1 MASIRVEGEY
11 TEDDLREVVMKVLE
25 NTDAQE
31 GFCNIYAGVLT
42 LILEQQEEGDHLIIN
57 FNESFAF

>member
-42 LILEQQEEGDHLIIN
+42 LILE
-57 FNESFAF
+57 